1 MEVVQSRYG
10 TERIIHKVTPN
21 KLRIQGESLFLNMS
35 EDDSGNVI
43 MFDFEGGPSLTV
55 GGEITFQGLKWK
67 INKINPIDTGI
78 ESFVE
83 CSVEVDPI
91 Y

>member
-10 TERIIHKVTPN
+10 TERIIHKINPK

-35 EDDSGNVI
+35 EDDNGNVI

-55 GGEITFQGLKWK
+55 GGEIEFQGIKWK
-67 INKINPIDTGI
+67 IKNINPIETGI

-83 CSVEVDPI
+83 CSVDVDPI